1 MYMEVRVLTKTVQS
15 HKSLDEINNTVSVNA
30 HGKFSQKLF
39 SYLGPGLLVAV
50 GYMDPGN
57 WITSMQGG
65 AQFGYVLLFVILLSS
80 LSAMLLQS
88 MTVRLGIATGM
99 DLAQATKHYLNK
111 PVTFIFWI
119 IAELAI
125 IATDI
130 AEVIGSAIAL
140 DLLFGI
146 PLLIGALITVLDVF
160 LLLFI
165 MKFGFR
171 KIEAIV
177 GTLIFTV
184 LVIFIFEVF
193 VASPHVTEVLNGFVP
208 NKTIITDNSALF
220 IALGIIGATI
230 MPHNLYLHSSIVQSR
245 MYDRNSSNSKAQA
258 IKYAIMDS
266 NIQLSIAFV
275 VNCLL
280 LVLGAALFFGVNSE
294 QLGGFYDLF
303 NALQNQPVLGASLGA
318 LMSTLFA
325 VALLA
330 SGQNSTITGTMA
342 GQIVMEGFINLKIPN
357 WLRRLIT
364 RAIAILPI
372 IVCLIIFKGN
382 EAKME
387 QLLVFS
393 QVFLS
398 LALPFSLIP
407 LQLSTNDYSLMGQ
420 FKNKTWVNIISWFL
434 IIILSLLNIYL
445 IIQTFQ
451 EL

>member
-1 MYMEVRVLTKTVQS
+1 MKLKDDNYEQQR
-15 HKSLDEINNTVSVNA
+15 SLDEINNTIHFDHKSSA
-30 HGKFSQKLF
+30 SQKFLAF
-39 SYLGPGLLVAV
+39 LGPGLLVAV

-65 AQFGYVLLFVILLSS
+65 AQYGYTLLFVILISS
-80 LSAMLLQS
+80 LAAMLLQS
-88 MTVRLGIATGM
+88 MTVRLGIATGK
-99 DLAQATKHYLNK
+99 DLAQMTRHFLSK
-111 PVTFIFWI
+111 PVAIIFWI

-140 DLLFGI
+140 DLIFGI
-146 PLLIGALITVLDVF
+146 PLIVGALITVFDVF

-165 MKFGFR
+165 MRFGFR

-184 LVIFIFEVF
+184 LAIFVFEVF
-193 VASPHVTEVLNGFVP
+193 ISSPQLTDILNGFVP
-208 NKTIITDNSALF
+208 HKEIVTNQGILY

-245 MYDRNSSNSKAQA
+245 KYNRHDNQEKAQA
-258 IKYAIMDS
+258 IKYATIDS
-266 NIQLSIAFV
+266 NLQLSIAFV

-280 LVLGAALFFGVNSE
+280 LTLGAALFFGTKTND
-294 QLGGFYDLF
+294 LGGFYDLYH
-303 NALQNQPVLGASLGA
+303 ALKTEPVLGATLGGI
-318 LMSTLFA
+318 MSTLFA

-330 SGQNSTITGTMA
+330 SGQNSTITGTLA
-342 GQIVMEGFINLKIPN
+342 GQIVMEGFLRLSIPN

-364 RAIAILPI
+364 RALAVIPVI
-372 IVCLIIFKGN
+372 ICLIIFKGN
-382 EAKME
+382 FEKIE

-398 LALPFSLIP
+398 IALPFSLIP
-407 LQLSTNDYSLMGQ
+407 LQLATSNKKLMGP
-420 FKNKTWVNIISWFL
+420 FINKTWVNIISWTL
-434 IIILSLLNIYL
+434 IVILSGLNVYL

>member
-1 MYMEVRVLTKTVQS
+1 MNKQS
-15 HKSLDEINNTVSVNA
+15 VDQEHQKSLDEINNTIDFDYKSNA
-30 HGKFSQKLF
+30 SQKLLAF
-39 SYLGPGLLVAV
+39 LGPGLLVAV

-65 AQFGYVLLFVILLSS
+65 AQFGYTLLFVILISS
-80 LSAMLLQS
+80 LAAMLLQS
-88 MTVRLGIATGM
+88 MTVRLGIATGR
-99 DLAQATKHYLNK
+99 DLAQMTRHFLSK
-111 PVTFIFWI
+111 PIAIIFWI

-130 AEVIGSAIAL
+130 AEVIGSAISL
-140 DLLFGI
+140 NLLFNI
-146 PLLIGALITVLDVF
+146 PLIVGALITVCDVF

-165 MKFGFR
+165 MNFGFR

-184 LVIFIFEVF
+184 LAIFTFEVYIS
-193 VASPHVTEVLNGFVP
+193 SPNLLNLLNGFVP
-208 NKTIITDNSALF
+208 HTEIITNKGILY
-220 IALGIIGATI
+220 IALGIVGATI

-245 MYDRNSSNSKAQA
+245 KYDRNNNEDKAQA
-258 IKYAIMDS
+258 IKYATIDS

-280 LVLGAALFFGVNSE
+280 LTLGAALFFGTNTDE
-294 QLGGFYDLF
+294 LGGFYDLYH
-303 NALQNQPVLGASLGA
+303 ALKTQPLLGATLGGI
-318 LMSTLFA
+318 MSTLFA

-330 SGQNSTITGTMA
+330 SGQNSTITGTLA
-342 GQIVMEGFINLKIPN
+342 GQIVMEGFLRLRIPN

-364 RAIAILPI
+364 RSLAVIPVI
-372 IVCLIIFKGN
+372 ICLIIFNGN
-382 EAKME
+382 AEKIE

-398 LALPFSLIP
+398 IALPFTLIP
-407 LQLSTNDYSLMGQ
+407 LQLATSNKKLMGP
-420 FKNKTWVNIISWFL
+420 FINKTWINIISWSL
-434 IIILSLLNIYL
+434 IIILSILNVYL

>member
-1 MYMEVRVLTKTVQS
+1 MSQQEHTHQ
-15 HKSLDEINNTVSVNA
+15 KSMDEINNTVSVVSE
-30 HGKFSQKLF
+30 GKFSQKLL

-65 AQFGYVLLFVILLSS
+65 AQFGYILLFVILLSS

-111 PVTFIFWI
+111 PMSVIFWI

-140 DLLFGI
+140 DLLFDI

-165 MKFGFR
+165 MRFGFR

-193 VASPHVTEVLNGFVP
+193 IASPNITHMLNGFVP
-208 NKTIITDNSALF
+208 HSRIITDNSALF

-245 MYDRNSSNSKAQA
+245 MYDRNNTKSKAQA
-258 IKYAIMDS
+258 IKYAILDS
-266 NIQLSIAFV
+266 NIQLSIAFII
-275 VNCLL
+275 NCLL
-280 LVLGAALFFGVNSE
+280 LILGAALFYGVNTE
-294 QLGGFYDLF
+294 KFGGFYDLYT
-303 NALQNQPVLGASLGA
+303 ALQHQPLLGASLGA
-318 LMSTLFA
+318 IMSTLFA

-357 WLRRLIT
+357 WLRRIIT
-364 RAIAILPI
+364 RLLAILPI
-372 IVCLIIFKGN
+372 IFCLIIFKSN

-398 LALPFSLIP
+398 IALPFSLIP
-407 LQLSTNDYSLMGQ
+407 LQLSTNNHGLMGQ
-420 FKNKTWVNIISWFL
+420 FKNKTWVNIISWTL
-434 IIILSLLNIYL
+434 IIILSILNIYL

>member
-1 MYMEVRVLTKTVQS
+1 MKLKDDNYEQQR
-15 HKSLDEINNTVSVNA
+15 SLDEINNTIHFDHKSSA
-30 HGKFSQKLF
+30 SQKFLAF
-39 SYLGPGLLVAV
+39 LGPGLLVAV

-65 AQFGYVLLFVILLSS
+65 AQYGYTLLFVILISS
-80 LSAMLLQS
+80 LAAMLLQS
-88 MTVRLGIATGM
+88 MTVRLGIATGK
-99 DLAQATKHYLNK
+99 DLAQMTRHFLSK
-111 PVTFIFWI
+111 PVAIIFWI

-140 DLLFGI
+140 DLIFGI
-146 PLLIGALITVLDVF
+146 PLIVGALITVFDVF

-165 MKFGFR
+165 MRFGFR

-184 LVIFIFEVF
+184 LAIFVFEVF
-193 VASPHVTEVLNGFVP
+193 ISSPQLTDILNGFVP
-208 NKTIITDNSALF
+208 HKEIVTNQGILY

-245 MYDRNSSNSKAQA
+245 KYNRHDNQEKAQA
-258 IKYAIMDS
+258 IKYATIDS
-266 NIQLSIAFV
+266 NLQLSIAFV

-280 LVLGAALFFGVNSE
+280 LTLGAALFFGTKTND
-294 QLGGFYDLF
+294 LGGFYDLYH
-303 NALQNQPVLGASLGA
+303 ALKTEPVLGATLGGI
-318 LMSTLFA
+318 MSTLFA

-330 SGQNSTITGTMA
+330 SGQNSTITGTLA
-342 GQIVMEGFINLKIPN
+342 GQIVMEGFLRLSIPN

-364 RAIAILPI
+364 RALAVIPVI
-372 IVCLIIFKGN
+372 ICLIIFKGN
-382 EAKME
+382 SEKIE

-398 LALPFSLIP
+398 IALPFSLIP
-407 LQLSTNDYSLMGQ
+407 LQLATSNKKLMGP
-420 FKNKTWVNIISWFL
+420 FINKTWVNIISWTL
-434 IIILSLLNIYL
+434 IVILSGLNVYL

>member
-1 MYMEVRVLTKTVQS
+1 MEVRVLTKTVQS

-111 PVTFIFWI
+111 PVAFIFWI

-280 LVLGAALFFGVNSE
+280 LVLSAALFFGVNSE

-303 NALQNQPVLGASLGA
+303 SALQNQPVLGASLGA

>member
-1 MYMEVRVLTKTVQS
+1 MTR
-15 HKSLDEINNTVSVNA
+15 H
-30 HGKFSQKLF
+30 F
-39 SYLGPGLLVAV
+39 
-50 GYMDPGN
+50 
-57 WITSMQGG
+57 
-65 AQFGYVLLFVILLSS
+65 LS
-80 LSAMLLQS
+80 
-88 MTVRLGIATGM
+88 
-99 DLAQATKHYLNK
+99 K
-111 PVTFIFWI
+111 PVAIIFWI

-140 DLLFGI
+140 DLIFGI
-146 PLLIGALITVLDVF
+146 PLIVGALITVFDVF

-165 MKFGFR
+165 MRFGFR

-184 LVIFIFEVF
+184 LAIFVFEVF
-193 VASPHVTEVLNGFVP
+193 ISSPQLTDILNGFVP
-208 NKTIITDNSALF
+208 HKEIVTNQGILY

-245 MYDRNSSNSKAQA
+245 KYDRHDNQEKAQA
-258 IKYAIMDS
+258 IKYATIDS
-266 NIQLSIAFV
+266 NLQLSIAFV

-280 LVLGAALFFGVNSE
+280 LTLGAALFFGTKTND
-294 QLGGFYDLF
+294 LGGFYDLYH
-303 NALQNQPVLGASLGA
+303 ALKTEPVLGATLGGI
-318 LMSTLFA
+318 MSTLFA

-330 SGQNSTITGTMA
+330 SGQNSNITGTLA
-342 GQIVMEGFINLKIPN
+342 GQIVMEGFLRLSIPN

-364 RAIAILPI
+364 RALAVIPVI
-372 IVCLIIFKGN
+372 ICLIIFKGN
-382 EAKME
+382 SEKIE

-398 LALPFSLIP
+398 IALPFSLIP
-407 LQLSTNDYSLMGQ
+407 LQLATSNKKLMGP
-420 FKNKTWVNIISWFL
+420 FINKTWVNIISWTL
-434 IIILSLLNIYL
+434 IVILSGLNVYL

>member
-1 MYMEVRVLTKTVQS
+1 MFMNKQS
-15 HKSLDEINNTVSVNA
+15 VDQEHQKSLDEINNTIDFDYKSNA
-30 HGKFSQKLF
+30 SQKLLAF
-39 SYLGPGLLVAV
+39 LGPGLLVAV

-65 AQFGYVLLFVILLSS
+65 AQFGYTLLFVILISS
-80 LSAMLLQS
+80 LAAMLLQS
-88 MTVRLGIATGM
+88 MTVRLGIATGR
-99 DLAQATKHYLNK
+99 DLAQMTRHFLSK
-111 PVTFIFWI
+111 PIAIIFWI

-130 AEVIGSAIAL
+130 AEVIGSAISL
-140 DLLFGI
+140 NLLFNI
-146 PLLIGALITVLDVF
+146 PLIVGALITVCDVF

-184 LVIFIFEVF
+184 LAIFTFEVYIS
-193 VASPHVTEVLNGFVP
+193 SPNVLNLLNGFVP
-208 NKTIITDNSALF
+208 HTEIITNKGILY
-220 IALGIIGATI
+220 IALSIVGATI

-245 MYDRNSSNSKAQA
+245 KYDRNNNEDKAQA
-258 IKYAIMDS
+258 IKYATIDS

-280 LVLGAALFFGVNSE
+280 LTLGAALFFGTNTDE
-294 QLGGFYDLF
+294 LGGFYDLYH
-303 NALQNQPVLGASLGA
+303 ALKTQPLLGATLGGI
-318 LMSTLFA
+318 MSTLFA

-330 SGQNSTITGTMA
+330 SGQNSTITGTLA
-342 GQIVMEGFINLKIPN
+342 GQIVMEGFLRLRIPN

-364 RAIAILPI
+364 RSLAVIPVI
-372 IVCLIIFKGN
+372 ICLIIFNGN
-382 EAKME
+382 AEKIE

-398 LALPFSLIP
+398 IALPFTLIP
-407 LQLSTNDYSLMGQ
+407 LQLATSNKKLMGP
-420 FKNKTWVNIISWFL
+420 FINKTWINIISWSL
-434 IIILSLLNIYL
+434 IIILSILNVYL